1 MHEQL
6 KLMQILSDRLNF
18 KMFLVS
24 IHARFICG
32 VRFFVSMMDPF
43 PEKNLFNHFFAF
55 HLDSKFDLNGNL
67 IWKPRSNFLQKLVNG
82 VELKKKV

>member
-6 KLMQILSDRLNF
+6 TLMQILSDRLNF

-43 PEKNLFNHFFAF
+43 PEKKSLQSFFCISPRF
-55 HLDSKFDLNGNL
+55 KIRPERKPDLEATFEFPAEVG
-67 IWKPRSNFLQKLVNG
+67 
-82 VELKKKV
+82 